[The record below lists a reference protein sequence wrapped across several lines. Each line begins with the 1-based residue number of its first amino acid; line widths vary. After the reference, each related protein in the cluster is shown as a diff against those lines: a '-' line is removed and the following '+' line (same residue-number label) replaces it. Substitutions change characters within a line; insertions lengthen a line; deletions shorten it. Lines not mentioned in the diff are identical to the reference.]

1 VANDA
6 GTDQGQQKAQG
17 NHHEER
23 NQLSQRATLEHD
35 LMLHHGA
42 ATVLRSRSISPR
54 SSGMRSDATSGG
66 DRRAGSG
73 VSASASIWETMLPLR
88 RARSLQ
94 RMARRPAPISRLR
107 EPALTRSGFAC
118 DAWFPA
124 TMMRACAVAALAAWG
139 HCLPA
144 FALVL
149 GGGSPQTDCWAAFDG
164 VNATT
169 GTTVSCTDSDP
180 TCDADERAD
189 GTCTYRLRI
198 CLDVNDG
205 PECRPEPIH
214 RVRLRGFGLGF
225 HPIRSFVPPLP
236 VSTETCGPFGEV
248 RVPTTPPPT
257 TAPSPSSPS
266 SSPYGVSNSRRLSMV
281 AFGRRG
287 RRDRDRLKLVCL
299 PARICEAACCPSPAG
314 GPTELD
320 LSVNEVGSDLDL
332 GWTGTSHNFPVDP
345 RASLKLCLS
354 GCDASTNPV
363 CDVMGLVG
371 TGSMNGATFG
381 PPLPLIAQG
390 VAVCVIN
397 RYQSTPV
404 TGKLNVQTG
413 EGSDTT
419 PIQVNLFSDVHLISD
434 HTNVCP
440 RCSTG
445 GAPQYGARGS
455 CSAGPNQGKSCTV
468 ESILTVAQSQGSPT
482 YGLSAACPPDP
493 AAKAATLDIKLPLT
507 TGTSTLAGPT
517 PCPGQVQQDN
527 CQGSPCDA
535 TCTGQACVSYTPE
548 GQCVDAKGGLSQV
561 CCAGD
566 TAMPCFPDPLVR
578 TGFADPPAPVW
589 PDLTYPKRSTK
600 GVLVTTFCVGAT
612 SRSTINTTDGLPGP
626 GAIILPVT
634 ETLLRAP

>member
-1 VANDA
+1 MTKLRLRRWRRSSIVAGVVTLGLTFGPAARSSATHVPGGGPKKSDCYSEFDVQGGAITGVVVQCTDGDSSCDSDGAANGACVFTVALCVNQTDVSGCTPMPPLTTIKVKPTGILPPPA
-6 GTDQGQQKAQG
+6 DLTGATCGANASITVPLKGRKKNHPGKKILHVVAKSSGKPKVDTDKLVLKCNYPGGTTTTTTIPCVNPQGGPDEADLATADSGTD
-17 NHHEER
+17 
-23 NQLSQRATLEHD
+23 
-35 LMLHHGA
+35 
-42 ATVLRSRSISPR
+42 
-54 SSGMRSDATSGG
+54 
-66 DRRAGSG
+66 
-73 VSASASIWETMLPLR
+73 
-88 RARSLQ
+88 
-94 RMARRPAPISRLR
+94 
-107 EPALTRSGFAC
+107 
-118 DAWFPA
+118 
-124 TMMRACAVAALAAWG
+124 
-139 HCLPA
+139 
-144 FALVL
+144 
-149 GGGSPQTDCWAAFDG
+149 
-164 VNATT
+164 
-169 GTTVSCTDSDP
+169 
-180 TCDADERAD
+180 
-189 GTCTYRLRI
+189 
-198 CLDVNDG
+198 LDN
-205 PECRPEPIH
+205 
-214 RVRLRGFGLGF
+214 
-225 HPIRSFVPPLP
+225 
-236 VSTETCGPFGEV
+236 
-248 RVPTTPPPT
+248 
-257 TAPSPSSPS
+257 
-266 SSPYGVSNSRRLSMV
+266 
-281 AFGRRG
+281 
-287 RRDRDRLKLVCL
+287 
-299 PARICEAACCPSPAG
+299 
-314 GPTELD
+314 
-320 LSVNEVGSDLDL
+320 
-332 GWTGTSHNFPVDP
+332 GWTGISHNFPVDP
-345 RASLKLCLS
+345 RASLKVCLS

-363 CDVMGLVG
+363 CDLMGAVG
-371 TGSMNGATFG
+371 AGSINGATFG

-397 RYQSTPV
+397 RFQTTPV

-413 EGSDTT
+413 EVSDTT